1 MALLLEP
8 TALLGLGAV
17 GAAVA
22 LLPAVEADLL
32 LGQSL
37 QNWQGL
43 GPAGS
48 GLGCLVGVLVDR
60 SIAASALDADPLL
73 GVLLA
78 VSGVVGG
85 AVVGSGVAS
94 WPGWPDRSPA
104 TVTALTMARLKL
116 SC

>member
-85 AVVGSGVAS
+85 AVVGSGV
-94 WPGWPDRSPA
+94 G
-104 TVTALTMARLKL
+104 VLARLAGPITCD
-116 SC
+116 SHCSHYG